1 MCSCCA
7 WFKSFAVH
15 PIEKASLP
23 EFFDGSI
30 NDKHGADVSNF
41 HALSNIGSSHVS
53 NIERK
58 KLYYCSVLAA
68 EASDTRIKAESDNYC
83 LEVTIFGHAIAA
95 QMYLQMRN
103 LVISEYEQD
112 RDRFLTATHCRKFL

>member
-1 MCSCCA
+1 MGVCVLVLCPRVQLLSCDLISFLSCRHMCSCCA

-83 LEVTIFGHAIAA
+83 L
-95 QMYLQMRN
+95 
-103 LVISEYEQD
+103 
-112 RDRFLTATHCRKFL
+112 